1 MEEALKEEGVE
12 IGKME
17 RKDEKEKS
25 LPWGPTGQEEAIEYN
40 EEGKRR

>member
-1 MEEALKEEGVE
+1 MEEALGEEVVE

-17 RKDEKEKS
+17 RKGKKEKS
-25 LPWGPTGQEEAIEYN
+25 LPWRPTGQEEAIGYN